1 MRKLY
6 CNSKRGNVQL
16 SREEILAMV
25 MSERG
30 RAERLGDAR
39 LVAMYDYV
47 THLCQRNL
55 EQSRSMARLGYRLVR
70 FADSVRRWVPPL
82 AAEALCKGHIKDRVV
97 TDTVYDGQRIVAMT
111 ATVRQTDGTE
121 RTVTIDF
128 NTHTT
133 RIS

>member
-1 MRKLY
+1 MRKPY

-47 THLCQRNL
+47 THLCQRTL
-55 EQSRSMARLGYRLVR
+55 EKSRSMARLGYRLVR
-70 FADSVRRWVPPL
+70 FAASVRRWVPPL
-82 AAEALCKGHIKDRVV
+82 AADALCKGHIKDRIV
-97 TDTVYDGQRIVAMT
+97 TGTVYDGKRISAMT
-111 ATVRQTDGTE
+111 ATVRQTDGTD

-128 NTHTT
+128 NTHTAQV
-133 RIS
+133 S